1 MEEGLGGEPESDSN
15 ASRDLASNGEDR
27 GATSGTRD
35 PARLEEEE
43 EEESNPLDVVGSP
56 SGGVE
61 PDGQGSGFT
70 RKEYLT
76 MLSVASINFSSMIC
90 YAVLAPFFPKEAAK
104 KGASD
109 SIVGLIF
116 GSFALMNLLSSPLF
130 GKYIVHIGSKFM
142 FLSGMLVSGTCTI
155 LFGLLDEAPSGS
167 VYIAMCFVVRCM
179 DALGCAAST
188 TASFTILAGT
198 FPNNIATVMGFL
210 EIFTGLG
217 LVLGPPVGGFLYEL
231 WGFKLP
237 FLVIGTFVLLM
248 IPINLAILPP
258 QDSVP
263 SNGSFVRL
271 VMLPP
276 IVVVSLLICSLGSSL
291 GFFDP
296 TFSLFL
302 SEQFDLKPG
311 KIGLVFAG
319 LCITYALSSPFIG
332 YISDKKPHLRRRIM
346 AIGAFVSGICFCML
360 GPVPFLH
367 IPTQL
372 WLLVVVLFV
381 LGVSIGTA
389 IVPTFSEILSMAYEN
404 GFEEGLG
411 TLGLVSGLF
420 SSLMSFGSFV
430 GPTLGGFLNE
440 RIKFKW
446 ASAVQGLFL
455 LVAACIMSTYYICV
469 ARCKKR
475 HREAQERNE
484 PSADET
490 RPLLSETPR

>member
-1 MEEGLGGEPESDSN
+1 
-15 ASRDLASNGEDR
+15 
-27 GATSGTRD
+27 
-35 PARLEEEE
+35 
-43 EEESNPLDVVGSP
+43 LDVVGSQ

-61 PDGQGSGFT
+61 PDGQGSSFT

-76 MLSVASINFSSMIC
+76 MLAVASINFSSMIC

-116 GSFALMNLLSSPLF
+116 GSFALTNLLSSPLF

-142 FLSGMLVSGTCTI
+142 FLSGMLVTGTCTI

-198 FPNNIATVMGFL
+198 FPHSIATVMGFL

-248 IPINLAILPP
+248 IPINFAILPP
-258 QDSVP
+258 QGQNSVP

-276 IVVVSLLICSLGSSL
+276 IVIVSLLICSLGSSL

-319 LCITYALSSPFIG
+319 LCISYALSSPFIG

-372 WLLVVVLFV
+372 WLLVMVLFV

-420 SSLMSFGSFV
+420 SSLMSFG
-430 GPTLGGFLNE
+430 
-440 RIKFKW
+440 
-446 ASAVQGLFL
+446 
-455 LVAACIMSTYYICV
+455 
-469 ARCKKR
+469 
-475 HREAQERNE
+475 
-484 PSADET
+484 
-490 RPLLSETPR
+490 